1 MYVLFTLT
9 TTNDLQYGVFL
20 VTFNGALLILM
31 VWSIAASILLT
42 SAFLTGSHPGVE
54 LQLLGVKRSGLLNLV
69 RLLTFFLSLLVP
81 TTLVYQL
88 TKQKITL
95 KDLEMKLIRAISS
108 NQGKVDPQDIRKLRE
123 QKERVNLLDYLTYFR
138 QKNDLVLEIVIQ
150 TSVNIGE

>member
-20 VTFNGALLILM
+20 VTFNGVLLILM

-54 LQLLGVKRSGLLNLV
+54 LQLFGVKRSGLLNLV

-81 TTLVYQL
+81 TTLIYQL
-88 TKQKITL
+88 ARL
-95 KDLEMKLIRAISS
+95 Y
-108 NQGKVDPQDIRKLRE
+108 KVCHSQ
-123 QKERVNLLDYLTYFR
+123 VTGG
-138 QKNDLVLEIVIQ
+138 VLEIPKIRGSLTFEVRGLKKQ
-150 TSVNIGE
+150 